1 MANRTYLYAQKDNE
15 FTGIG
20 EFRYDAP
27 FLALLFTHVDTV
39 AIPSLFFDLG
49 DIKVGAFRGRLET
62 TQVTDFVTKLRAL
75 FDAHRSKILPKIWEE
90 IEPSFADITET
101 IDRITAGGYTH
112 VLMDPVERV
121 LLIAGSDEE
130 ILEEVDRIESE
141 LDDYDP
147 DWWLKHTETTLRS
160 GALLDEEQA
169 WWFLRE
175 LGLTGFFSP
184 ILYFNLQ

>member
-1 MANRTYLYAQKDNE
+1 M
-15 FTGIG
+15 
-20 EFRYDAP
+20 
-27 FLALLFTHVDTV
+27 
-39 AIPSLFFDLG
+39 
-49 DIKVGAFRGRLET
+49 
-62 TQVTDFVTKLRAL
+62 TKLRAL

-90 IEPSFADITET
+90 IEPNFADITDT

-141 LDDYDP
+141 LNDCDP
-147 DWWLKHTETTLRS
+147 AWWLKHTETTLRS

-184 ILYFNLQ
+184 VLYFNLQ

>member
-1 MANRTYLYAQKDNE
+1 
-15 FTGIG
+15 
-20 EFRYDAP
+20 
-27 FLALLFTHVDTV
+27 
-39 AIPSLFFDLG
+39 
-49 DIKVGAFRGRLET
+49 
-62 TQVTDFVTKLRAL
+62 
-75 FDAHRSKILPKIWEE
+75 
-90 IEPSFADITET
+90 
-101 IDRITAGGYTH
+101 
-112 VLMDPVERV
+112 MDPVERV

-141 LDDYDP
+141 LNDCDP